1 MQFGGL
7 QELTL
12 IDYPGKIAATVFTI
26 GCNLRCYYCHNAE
39 LVLPEKI
46 KKQPIITEGS
56 VLEFLKSR
64 VNLLQ
69 GLCITGGEPT
79 LQNDLPRFAKAVKDL
94 GFLVKLDT
102 NGTNPEMLRLMVTNR
117 LVDYIAM
124 DVKASLGR
132 YEEVTGAAIDIDRL
146 KDSID
151 FIKQSGVEYE
161 FRTTVAPGITKE
173 DILEIANLIS
183 GADNYY
189 LQTFHDNGK
198 CLKDMRYFGRVLSDV
213 ELESVKE
220 KIADHFTYVSIRD

>member
-161 FRTTVAPGITKE
+161 FRTTAAPGITKE

>member
-12 IDYPGKIAATVFTI
+12 IDYPGKIAATVFSV
-26 GCNLRCYYCHNAE
+26 GCNFRCYYCHNSE
-39 LVLPEKI
+39 LVLPDKI
-46 KKQPIITEGS
+46 KSQPLIAEES

-64 VNLLQ
+64 VKLLQ

-79 LQNDLPRFAKAVKDL
+79 LQNDLPAFAKAVKDL

-102 NGTNPEMLRLMVTNR
+102 NGTNPAMLRSMVENH

-124 DVKASLGR
+124 DIKTLPTK
-132 YEEVTGAAIDIDRL
+132 YEVVTGMAADIACL
-146 KDSID
+146 KNSID

-161 FRTTVAPGITKE
+161 FRTTVAPGITEE
-173 DILEIANLIS
+173 DVLNIADLIT

-198 CLKDMRYFGRVLSDV
+198 CLKDMRYFGHVLSDD
-213 ELESVKE
+213 ELQSLKE
-220 KIADHFTYVSIRD
+220 KLIDHFAYVAIRD